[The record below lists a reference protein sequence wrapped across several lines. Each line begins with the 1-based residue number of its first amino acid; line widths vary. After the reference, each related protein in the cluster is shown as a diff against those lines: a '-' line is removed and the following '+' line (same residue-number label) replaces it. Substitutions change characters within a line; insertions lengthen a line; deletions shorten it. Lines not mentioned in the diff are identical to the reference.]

1 MGDLDRNTQ
10 ASSTVAITDEKELH
24 KAEVDKGGD
33 SRKRLK
39 VEAELANDN
48 EILCKLDEL
57 ITAVKLSTGSK
68 NQIVDGMGTGLKN
81 KMNKFNA
88 LKVYAQNIPDI
99 DDPTI
104 LVPKSGFF
112 TDENGSIDLRVDGS
126 TTPMD
131 FSINA
136 LEDDDLYI
144 SGLCFKIADA
154 NAQLNRFG
162 NIPSLNNGIQLIYK
176 NQDLGERILI
186 DAVQTNFDL
195 VRACQGVPAFSQGS
209 ESFRASNIIGG
220 SEGYLPVLRISE
232 VFSLP
237 FGLRLK
243 AGSLD
248 KLIIRVNDDLTNID
262 AFDVFYYAVE
272 YIDN

>member
-10 ASSTVAITDEKELH
+10 ASAPTSITDEKELH

-33 SRKRLK
+33 SRNRLK

-57 ITAVKLSTGSK
+57 ITAVKLSTSSK
-68 NQIVDGMGTGLKN
+68 NQIVDGMGTGLKS
-81 KMNKFNA
+81 KVNKFSS
-88 LKVYAQNIPDI
+88 LKVYNQNIPDI
-99 DDPTI
+99 DDPTL
-104 LVPKSGFF
+104 LVPKSGFLV
-112 TDENGSIDLRVDGS
+112 DSNQSLDLRVDGS
-126 TTPMD
+126 TTPVD
-131 FSINA
+131 FTLNA
-136 LEDDDLYI
+136 LDKDDVFVSGI
-144 SGLCFKIADA
+144 SFKIADA

-162 NIPSLNNGIQLIYK
+162 NLPSLNNGLQLIYK
-176 NQDLGERILI
+176 SQDLGERILI

-195 VRACQGVPAFSQGS
+195 VRACQGVPAFSQGT

-220 SEGYLPVLRISE
+220 SEGYLPVLKIKE

-243 AGSLD
+243 AGTLD
-248 KLIIRVNDDLTNID
+248 QLIVRVRDDLTNLD
-262 AFDVFYYAVE
+262 AFDVFYYASE
-272 YIDN
+272 YINN

>member
-10 ASSTVAITDEKELH
+10 ASAPTSITDEKELH

-33 SRKRLK
+33 SRNRLK

-68 NQIVDGMGTGLKN
+68 NQIVDGMGTGLKS
-81 KMNKFNA
+81 KVNKFNS
-88 LKVYAQNIPDI
+88 LKVYNQNIPDI
-99 DDPTI
+99 DDPTL
-104 LVPKSGFF
+104 LVPKSGFLV
-112 TDENGSIDLRVDGS
+112 DSNQSLDLRVDGS
-126 TTPMD
+126 TTPVD
-131 FSINA
+131 FTLDA
-136 LEDDDLYI
+136 LDKDDVFI
-144 SGLCFKIADA
+144 SGISFKIADA

-162 NIPSLNNGIQLIYK
+162 NIPSLNNGLQLIYK
-176 NQDLGERILI
+176 SQDLGERILI

-195 VRACQGVPAFSQGS
+195 VRACQGVPAFSQGT

-220 SEGYLPVLRISE
+220 SEGYLPVLKIKE

-243 AGSLD
+243 AGTLD
-248 KLIIRVNDDLTNID
+248 QLIIRVNDDLTNLD
-262 AFDVFYYAVE
+262 AFDVFYYASE
-272 YIDN
+272 YINN